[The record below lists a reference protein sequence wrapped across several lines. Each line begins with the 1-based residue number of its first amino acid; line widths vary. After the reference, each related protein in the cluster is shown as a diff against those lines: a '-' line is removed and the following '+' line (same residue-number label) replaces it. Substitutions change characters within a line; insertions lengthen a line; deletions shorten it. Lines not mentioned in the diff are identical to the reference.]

1 MAEAKKRV
9 GRPSGDTQNRAKLIL
24 AARNLFIERDYA
36 QVTIRE
42 IANSAGTDPG
52 LIRYY
57 FGSKESLFSTMIRE
71 TAMPVVKKLYQTK
84 LDIKAESPASL
95 MQTYYTVMAK
105 HPHFPRL
112 MFRIASLDQSLPENE
127 EVTKAFYE
135 VVNFDNIAMFKR
147 LKEKGM
153 LKEDIDDRCAQLS
166 FFAMMLFPFLA
177 PDNLLKRVGIEL
189 TPDFLQTL
197 AKQNANLLRRGLLRE
212 QDHTDEQ

>member
-9 GRPSGDTQNRAKLIL
+9 GRPSGDTQNRAKLVL

-42 IANSAGTDPG
+42 IAICAGTDPG

-71 TAMPVVKKLYQTK
+71 TAMPVVKQLHQSKLN
-84 LDIKAESPASL
+84 IKAESPASL

-112 MFRIASLDQSLPENE
+112 MFRIAGLDQSLPENE

-147 LKEKGM
+147 LKDKGM

-166 FFAMMLFPFLA
+166 FFAMMLFPFLV
-177 PDNLLKRVGIEL
+177 PDNLLKCVGIEL

>member
-9 GRPSGDTQNRAKLIL
+9 GRPSGDSQNRDKLIL

-42 IANSAGTDPG
+42 IASCAGTDPG

-71 TAMPVVKKLYQTK
+71 TALPVAQLVYQSK
-84 LDIKAESPASL
+84 LDIQADGPASL
-95 MQTYYTVMAK
+95 MQTYYTIMAK

-112 MFRIASLDQSLPENE
+112 MFRIAGLDQSLPENE

-147 LKEKGM
+147 MKDKGM

-166 FFAMMLFPFLA
+166 FFAMMVFPFLV
-177 PDNLLKRVGIEL
+177 PDNLLKRVGIEI
-189 TPDFLQTL
+189 TPEFLQTL

-212 QDHTDEQ
+212 KDHTDEQ